1 MAAARAARRAALKP
15 YRKFSHGRWRDAVG
29 PGAKSPWFMLVGAVQ
44 CNDDRRSYVVFVIGI
59 GCVIEPYGRDCVLT
73 VFVEPLRGPKQ

>member
-1 MAAARAARRAALKP
+1 M
-15 YRKFSHGRWRDAVG
+15 G
-29 PGAKSPWFMLVGAVQ
+29 PGAESPGLMLVGTVQ
-44 CNDDRRSYVVFVIGI
+44 SNDDRCGYVVFVIGI